1 MDIAVRTVSPQ
12 DWRLLRGIRLRALAD
27 APEAFGSTLDREEAF
42 GESDWQAR
50 LDPRHGPRLIA
61 TEADSPVGMVGSFN
75 DPADGSVV
83 HLVGMWV
90 DPAYRGSG
98 VAPLLLD
105 TFVEHARLD
114 GRLAVQLT
122 VVESNEPARRLYRS
136 HGFVET
142 GETEPHPKGGAVE
155 IVMVHRLDGP

>member
-1 MDIAVRTVSPQ
+1 MSWPNANAAHHRES
-12 DWRLLRGIRLRALAD
+12 LATD
-27 APEAFGSTLDREEAF
+27 QVHHSAPD
-42 GESDWQAR
+42 
-50 LDPRHGPRLIA
+50 
-61 TEADSPVGMVGSFN
+61 
-75 DPADGSVV
+75 
-83 HLVGMWV
+83 
-90 DPAYRGSG
+90 RGSE

-155 IVMVHRLDGP
+155 IVMVRRLDGP